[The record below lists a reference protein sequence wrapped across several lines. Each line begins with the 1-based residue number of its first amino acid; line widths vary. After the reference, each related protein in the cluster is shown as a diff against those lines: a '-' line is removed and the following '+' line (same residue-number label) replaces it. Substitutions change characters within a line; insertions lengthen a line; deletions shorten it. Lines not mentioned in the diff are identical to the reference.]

1 MKRKFDK
8 KFYLVLSKRFFFSFK
23 SFIVTMVIF
32 MFRLDFFLEE
42 MLEKIKEAEMILN
55 NESIQKQTTKK

>member
-1 MKRKFDK
+1 
-8 KFYLVLSKRFFFSFK
+8 
-23 SFIVTMVIF
+23 

-42 MLEKIKEAEMILN
+42 MLEKVKEAEMILN